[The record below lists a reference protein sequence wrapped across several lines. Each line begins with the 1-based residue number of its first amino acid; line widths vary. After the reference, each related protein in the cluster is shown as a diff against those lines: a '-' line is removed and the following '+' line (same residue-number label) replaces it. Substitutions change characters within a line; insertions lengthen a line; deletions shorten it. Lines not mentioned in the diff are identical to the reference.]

1 MNTDELRIFSRVAEL
16 SSFSRAADQLGLTR
30 ARTSV
35 AVQQLEERL
44 GTRLL
49 QRTTRSV
56 RLTEDGERFL
66 ERCKDYLAEGE
77 QLAGMFR
84 SDASGLTGRLRIDL
98 PATVAREL
106 VIPRLPE
113 FLALHPAL
121 EVGISTTD
129 RRVDLVNE
137 GFDCVLRVGVLGDSE
152 LVARPLGF
160 MRMANAASPAY
171 LQAHGTPRTLA
182 DLAHHR
188 IVHFAQTL
196 SPNDAGWE
204 YFDAVQGRYR
214 MQPVRSLVTVNGTD
228 AYNAAAVAG
237 LGLIQAPVGGLQ
249 PCFDSGSL
257 VQVMPGFAARPMP
270 VSLVYVN
277 RRQLAPRV
285 LAVMN
290 WLTEL
295 LAPYFAEGSDVAFT
309 AAAAARDPSA
319 PSAPSAAPAGRAAS
333 PSRSGRHG
341 FQGASPAADAAAP
354 RKRSRRP
361 PS

>member
-1 MNTDELRIFSRVAEL
+1 MNIEELRIFSRVAEL
-16 SSFSRAADQLGLTR
+16 ASFSRAADQLGLTR

-56 RLTEDGERFL
+56 RLTEDGQRFL

-77 QLAGMFR
+77 QLATMFR
-84 SDASGLTGRLRIDL
+84 SDAGGLTGRLRIDL
-98 PATVAREL
+98 PATVARDL

-171 LQAHGTPRTLA
+171 LQAHGTPHTLA
-182 DLAHHR
+182 DLARHR

-214 MQPVRSLVTVNGTD
+214 MQPVRSMVTVNGTD

-237 LGLIQAPVGGLQ
+237 LGLIQAPLGGLL
-249 PCFDSGSL
+249 PCFEAGSL
-257 VQVMPGFAARPMP
+257 VQVMPAFAARAMP

-295 LAPYFAEGSDVAFT
+295 LSPYFAEDSDVAFT
-309 AAAAARDPSA
+309 T
-319 PSAPSAAPAGRAAS
+319 APSAAPAGRAAS
-333 PSRSGRHG
+333 PSRPGPRG
-341 FQGASPAADAAAP
+341 FHGASPAADAAAP
-354 RKRSRRP
+354 RRRSRRP

>member
-16 SSFSRAADQLGLTR
+16 ASFSRAADQLGLTR
-30 ARTSV
+30 ARVSV

-66 ERCKDYLAEGE
+66 ARCKDYLAEGE
-77 QLAGMFR
+77 QLATLFR
-84 SDASGLTGRLRIDL
+84 SNSGGLTGRLRIDL
-98 PATVAREL
+98 PATLARDL

-113 FLALHPAL
+113 FLARHPAL
-121 EVGISTTD
+121 EIGISTTD

-152 LVARPLGF
+152 LVARPLGV

-171 LQAHGTPRTLA
+171 LQAHGTPHTLA
-182 DLAHHR
+182 DLAQHR
-188 IVHFAQTL
+188 IVHFAQTV

-204 YFDAVQGRYR
+204 YFDAAAGRYR
-214 MQPVRSLVTVNGTD
+214 MQPVRATVTVNGTD

-237 LGLIQAPVGGLQ
+237 LGLIQAPVAGLQ
-249 PCFDSGSL
+249 PCFERGSL
-257 VQVMPGFAARPMP
+257 VQVMPAFTARPMP

-285 LAVMN
+285 LAVMD
-290 WLTEL
+290 WLTEI
-295 LAPYFAEGSDVAFT
+295 LAPYFTEERE
-309 AAAAARDPSA
+309 AA
-319 PSAPSAAPAGRAAS
+319 SAPSAAPAGRAAS
-333 PSRSGRHG
+333 PSRSGRRASR
-341 FQGASPAADAAAP
+341 GASPAADAAAP

>member
-16 SSFSRAADQLGLTR
+16 ASFSRAADQLGLTR
-30 ARTSV
+30 ARVSV
-35 AVQQLEERL
+35 AVQHLEERL
-44 GTRLL
+44 GTRLM

-66 ERCKDYLAEGE
+66 DRCRDYLSEGE
-77 QLAGMFR
+77 QLATMFR
-84 SDASGLTGRLRIDL
+84 ANTGGLTGRLRIDL
-98 PATVAREL
+98 PATVARDL

-113 FLALHPAL
+113 FLARHPAL
-121 EVGISTTD
+121 EIGISTTD

-137 GFDCVLRVGVLGDSE
+137 GFDCVLRIGVLGDSE

-171 LQAHGTPRTLA
+171 LQAHGTPHTLA
-182 DLAHHR
+182 DLARHR

-204 YFDAVQGRYR
+204 YFDAAQGRYR
-214 MQPVRSLVTVNGTD
+214 IKPVRAIVTVNGTD

-237 LGLIQAPVGGLQ
+237 LGLIQAPVGGLL
-249 PCFDSGSL
+249 PCFAAGSL
-257 VQVMPGFAARPMP
+257 VEVMPAFTARPMP

-285 LAVMN
+285 LAVMD
-290 WLTEL
+290 WLAEL
-295 LAPYFAEGSDVAFT
+295 LAPYFVEDSELTIAST
-309 AAAAARDPSA
+309 S
-319 PSAPSAAPAGRAAS
+319 PSAAPAGPAAS
-333 PSRSGRHG
+333 PSRSARRAL
-341 FQGASPAADAAAP
+341 QDASPAADAAVP

>member
-1 MNTDELRIFSRVAEL
+1 MITDELRIFSKVAEL
-16 SSFSRAADQLGLTR
+16 ASFSRAADQLGLTR
-30 ARTSV
+30 ARVSV

-56 RLTEDGERFL
+56 RLTEDGARFL
-66 ERCKDYLAEGE
+66 DRCKDYLAEGE
-77 QLAGMFR
+77 QLATMFR
-84 SDASGLTGRLRIDL
+84 SNIGGLTGRLRIDL
-98 PATVAREL
+98 PATVARDL

-113 FLALHPAL
+113 FLGQHPAL
-121 EVGISTTD
+121 EIGISTTD

-171 LQAHGTPRTLA
+171 LQAHGTPQTLA
-182 DLAHHR
+182 DLAQHR

-204 YFDAVQGRYR
+204 YFDAAQGRYR
-214 MQPVRSLVTVNGTD
+214 MQPMRSIVTVNGTD

-237 LGLIQAPVGGLQ
+237 LGLIQAPIGGLL
-249 PCFDSGSL
+249 PCFAAGSL
-257 VQVMPGFAARPMP
+257 VQVMPAFTARAMP

-277 RRQLAPRV
+277 RRHLAPRV

-290 WLTEL
+290 WLTEI
-295 LAPYFAEGSDVAFT
+295 LAPYFA
-309 AAAAARDPSA
+309 RDGEPAIS
-319 PSAPSAAPAGRAAS
+319 PSAAPADRAAS
-333 PSRSGRHG
+333 PSRSGRRASR
-341 FQGASPAADAAAP
+341 GASRAADAAAP

>member
-16 SSFSRAADQLGLTR
+16 ASFSRAADQLGLTR
-30 ARTSV
+30 ARVSV
-35 AVQQLEERL
+35 AVQQLEEGL

-66 ERCKDYLAEGE
+66 ARCKDYLAEGE
-77 QLAGMFR
+77 QLATLFR
-84 SDASGLTGRLRIDL
+84 SNSGGLTGRLRIDL
-98 PATVAREL
+98 PATLARDL

-113 FLALHPAL
+113 FLARHPAL
-121 EVGISTTD
+121 EIGISTTD

-152 LVARPLGF
+152 LVARPLGV

-171 LQAHGTPRTLA
+171 LQAHGTPHTLA
-182 DLAHHR
+182 DLAQHR
-188 IVHFAQTL
+188 IVHFAQTV

-204 YFDAVQGRYR
+204 YFDAAAGRYR
-214 MQPVRSLVTVNGTD
+214 MQPVRATVTVNGTD

-237 LGLIQAPVGGLQ
+237 LGLIQAPVAGLQ
-249 PCFDSGSL
+249 PCFERGSL
-257 VQVMPGFAARPMP
+257 VQVMPAFTARPMP

-285 LAVMN
+285 LAVMD
-290 WLTEL
+290 WLTEI
-295 LAPYFAEGSDVAFT
+295 LAPYFTEERE
-309 AAAAARDPSA
+309 AA
-319 PSAPSAAPAGRAAS
+319 SAPSAAPAGRAAS
-333 PSRSGRHG
+333 PSRSGRRASR
-341 FQGASPAADAAAP
+341 GASPAADAAAP

>member
-1 MNTDELRIFSRVAEL
+1 MNADELRIFSRVAEL
-16 SSFSRAADQLGLTR
+16 ASFSRAADQLGLTR
-30 ARTSV
+30 ARVSV

-66 ERCKDYLAEGE
+66 ERCKDYLTEGE
-77 QLAGMFR
+77 QLATMFR
-84 SDASGLTGRLRIDL
+84 SNTRGLTGRLRIDL
-98 PATVAREL
+98 PATVARDL

-121 EVGISTTD
+121 DIGISTTD

-137 GFDCVLRVGVLGDSE
+137 GFDCVLRIGVLGDSE
-152 LVARPLGF
+152 LVARPLGV

-171 LQAHGTPRTLA
+171 LQAHGTPQTLA
-182 DLAHHR
+182 DLAQHR

-204 YFDAVQGRYR
+204 YFDAAASRYR
-214 MQPVRSLVTVNGTD
+214 MQPVRATVTMNGTD

-237 LGLIQAPVGGLQ
+237 LGLIQAPVAGLQ
-249 PCFDSGSL
+249 PCFDRGSL
-257 VQVMPGFAARPMP
+257 VQVMPAFTARPMP

-285 LAVMN
+285 LAVMD
-290 WLTEL
+290 WLTEI
-295 LAPYFAEGSDVAFT
+295 LAPWFVIEERALA
-309 AAAAARDPSA
+309 
-319 PSAPSAAPAGRAAS
+319 SAPSAAPAGRAAS
-333 PSRSGRHG
+333 PSRSARRAS
-341 FQGASPAADAAAP
+341 QGASAAADGAAP

>member
-1 MNTDELRIFSRVAEL
+1 MNIEELRIFSRVAEL
-16 SSFSRAADQLGLTR
+16 ASFSRAADQLGLTR

-77 QLAGMFR
+77 QLATMFR
-84 SDASGLTGRLRIDL
+84 VDAGGLTGRLRIDL
-98 PATVAREL
+98 PATVARDL

-121 EVGISTTD
+121 EIGISTTD

-171 LQAHGTPRTLA
+171 LEAHGTPHTLA
-182 DLAHHR
+182 DLAQHR

-237 LGLIQAPVGGLQ
+237 LGLIQAPAGGLL
-249 PCFDSGSL
+249 PGFADGSL
-257 VQVMPGFAARPMP
+257 VQVMPAFVARPMP

-290 WLTEL
+290 WLCEL
-295 LAPYFAEGSDVAFT
+295 LAPYFAEDSDIAFT
-309 AAAAARDPSA
+309 ATG
-319 PSAPSAAPAGRAAS
+319 PSAAPAGRAAS
-333 PSRSGRHG
+333 PSRSGPRAFHG
-341 FQGASPAADAAAP
+341 ALPAADAAAP

>member
-1 MNTDELRIFSRVAEL
+1 MNADELRIFSRVAEL
-16 SSFSRAADQLGLTR
+16 ASFSRAADQLGLTR
-30 ARTSV
+30 ARVSV

-77 QLAGMFR
+77 QLATMFR
-84 SDASGLTGRLRIDL
+84 TDASGLTGRLRIDL
-98 PATVAREL
+98 PATVARDL

-171 LQAHGTPRTLA
+171 LKAHGTPRTLA
-182 DLAHHR
+182 DLARHR
-188 IVHFAQTL
+188 MVHFAQTL

-204 YFDAVQGRYR
+204 YFDAAQGRHR

-237 LGLIQAPVGGLQ
+237 LGLIQAPLGGLQ
-249 PCFDSGSL
+249 PCFADGSL
-257 VQVMPGFAARPMP
+257 VEVMPAFAARPMP

-290 WLTEL
+290 WLTGL
-295 LAPYFAEGSDVAFT
+295 LSPYFVEGSDIAFT
-309 AAAAARDPSA
+309 AAALASA
-319 PSAPSAAPAGRAAS
+319 SVPSAAPAGRAAS
-333 PSRSGRHG
+333 PSRSAPRG
-341 FQGASPAADAAAP
+341 FHGASPAADAAAP

>member
-1 MNTDELRIFSRVAEL
+1 MNIDELRIFSRVAEL
-16 SSFSRAADQLGLTR
+16 ASFSRAADQLGLTR

-56 RLTEDGERFL
+56 RLTEDGQRFL

-77 QLAGMFR
+77 QLATMFR
-84 SDASGLTGRLRIDL
+84 VGAGAGGLTGRLRIDL
-98 PATVAREL
+98 PATVARDI

-129 RRVDLVNE
+129 RHVDLVNE

-182 DLAHHR
+182 DLARHR

-204 YFDAVQGRYR
+204 YFDAAEGRYR

-237 LGLIQAPVGGLQ
+237 LGLIQAPVGGLRR
-249 PCFDSGSL
+249 CFAEGSL
-257 VQVMPGFAARPMP
+257 VQVMPDFTARPMP

-285 LAVMN
+285 AAVMN
-290 WLTEL
+290 WLAEL
-295 LAPYFAEGSDVAFT
+295 LAPYFVEDGELAL
-309 AAAAARDPSA
+309 AATDPSA
-319 PSAPSAAPAGRAAS
+319 ARAGRAAS
-333 PSRSGRHG
+333 PSRSARRASR
-341 FQGASPAADAAAP
+341 GASPAADAAAP

>member
-1 MNTDELRIFSRVAEL
+1 MNIDELRIFSRVAEL
-16 SSFSRAADQLGLTR
+16 ASFSRAADQLGLTR

-56 RLTEDGERFL
+56 RLTEDGQRFL

-77 QLAGMFR
+77 QLATMFR
-84 SDASGLTGRLRIDL
+84 SQAGGLSGRLRIDL
-98 PATVAREL
+98 PATVARDL

-113 FLALHPAL
+113 FLARHPAL
-121 EVGISTTD
+121 DIGISTTD
-129 RRVDLVNE
+129 RRVDLLNE
-137 GFDCVLRVGVLGDSE
+137 GFDCVLRVGVLGDSD

-171 LQAHGTPRTLA
+171 LRAHGTPQSLA
-182 DLAHHR
+182 DLAQHR

-204 YFDAVQGRYR
+204 YFDAAQGRYR
-214 MQPVRSLVTVNGTD
+214 MQPVRATVTVNGTD

-237 LGLIQAPVGGLQ
+237 LGLIQAPLGGLQ
-249 PCFDSGSL
+249 PCFAAGSL
-257 VQVMPGFAARPMP
+257 VEVMPAFTARPMP
-270 VSLVYVN
+270 VSLVYLN

-285 LAVMN
+285 LAVMD
-290 WLTEL
+290 WLAQL
-295 LAPYFAEGSDVAFT
+295 LAPYFVEDGERAI
-309 AAAAARDPSA
+309 
-319 PSAPSAAPAGRAAS
+319 APSAAPAGRAAS
-333 PSRSGRHG
+333 PSRSGRRASR
-341 FQGASPAADAAAP
+341 GAAPAADAAAP

>member
-1 MNTDELRIFSRVAEL
+1 MNTDELRIFSRVADL
-16 SSFSRAADQLGLTR
+16 ASFSRAADQLGLTR
-30 ARTSV
+30 ARVSV

-66 ERCKDYLAEGE
+66 ARCKDYLAEGE
-77 QLAGMFR
+77 QLATLFR
-84 SDASGLTGRLRIDL
+84 SNSGGLTGRLRIDL
-98 PATVAREL
+98 PATVARDL

-113 FLALHPAL
+113 FLARHPAL
-121 EVGISTTD
+121 EIGISTTD

-152 LVARPLGF
+152 LVARPLGV

-171 LQAHGTPRTLA
+171 LQAHGTPHTLA
-182 DLAHHR
+182 DLAQHR
-188 IVHFAQTL
+188 IVHFAQTV

-204 YFDAVQGRYR
+204 YFDAAAGRYR
-214 MQPVRSLVTVNGTD
+214 MQPVRATVTVNGTD

-237 LGLIQAPVGGLQ
+237 LGLIQAPVAGLQ
-249 PCFDSGSL
+249 PCFERGSL
-257 VQVMPGFAARPMP
+257 VQVMPAFTARPMP

-285 LAVMN
+285 LAVMD
-290 WLTEL
+290 WLTEI
-295 LAPYFAEGSDVAFT
+295 LAPYFTEERE
-309 AAAAARDPSA
+309 AA
-319 PSAPSAAPAGRAAS
+319 SAPSAAPAGRAAS
-333 PSRSGRHG
+333 PSRSGRRASR
-341 FQGASPAADAAAP
+341 GASPAADAAAP

>member
-1 MNTDELRIFSRVAEL
+1 MNIEELRIFSRVAEL
-16 SSFSRAADQLGLTR
+16 ASFSRAADQLGLTR

-35 AVQQLEERL
+35 AVQQLEDRL

-56 RLTEDGERFL
+56 RLTEDGQRFL

-84 SDASGLTGRLRIDL
+84 AGAGGLTGRLRIDL
-98 PATVAREL
+98 PATVARDI

-121 EVGISTTD
+121 EIGISTTD
-129 RRVDLVNE
+129 RHVDLVNE

-182 DLAHHR
+182 DLASHR

-204 YFDAVQGRYR
+204 YFDAAQGRYS
-214 MQPVRSLVTVNGTD
+214 MQPMRSLVTVNGTD
-228 AYNAAAVAG
+228 AYNAAAIAG
-237 LGLIQAPVGGLQ
+237 LGLIQAPVGGLR
-249 PCFDSGSL
+249 PCFAEGSL
-257 VQVMPGFAARPMP
+257 VQVMPAFTARPMP

-295 LAPYFAEGSDVAFT
+295 LAPYFVADSEL
-309 AAAAARDPSA
+309 ALSA
-319 PSAPSAAPAGRAAS
+319 TDPSAAPAGRAAS
-333 PSRSGRHG
+333 PSRSARRASR
-341 FQGASPAADAAAP
+341 GASPAADVGAP
-354 RKRSRRP
+354 RRRSRRP

>member
-1 MNTDELRIFSRVAEL
+1 MIIDELRIFSKVAEL
-16 SSFSRAADQLGLTR
+16 ASFSRAADQLGLTR
-30 ARTSV
+30 ARVSV

-56 RLTEDGERFL
+56 RLTEDGARFL
-66 ERCKDYLAEGE
+66 DRCKDYLAEGE
-77 QLAGMFR
+77 QLATMFR
-84 SDASGLTGRLRIDL
+84 SNIGGLTGRLRIDL
-98 PATVAREL
+98 PATVARDL

-113 FLALHPAL
+113 FLARHPAL
-121 EVGISTTD
+121 EIGISTTD

-171 LQAHGTPRTLA
+171 LQTHGTPQTLA
-182 DLAHHR
+182 DLAQHR

-204 YFDAVQGRYR
+204 YFDAAQGRYR
-214 MQPVRSLVTVNGTD
+214 MQPMRSIVTVNGTD

-237 LGLIQAPVGGLQ
+237 LGLIQAPIGGLL
-249 PCFDSGSL
+249 PCFAAGSL
-257 VQVMPGFAARPMP
+257 MQVMPAFTARAMP

-277 RRQLAPRV
+277 RRHLAPRV

-290 WLTEL
+290 WLTEI
-295 LAPYFAEGSDVAFT
+295 LAPYFVENGEPAIS
-309 AAAAARDPSA
+309 
-319 PSAPSAAPAGRAAS
+319 PSAAPADPAAS
-333 PSRSGRHG
+333 PSRSGRRASR
-341 FQGASPAADAAAP
+341 GASPAMDGAVP